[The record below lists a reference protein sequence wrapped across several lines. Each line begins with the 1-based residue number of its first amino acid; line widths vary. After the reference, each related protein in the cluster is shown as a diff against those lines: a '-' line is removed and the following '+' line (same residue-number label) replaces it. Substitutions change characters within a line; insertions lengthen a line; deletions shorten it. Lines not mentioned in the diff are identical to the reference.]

1 MFNQI
6 ARLLLGD
13 SLRVFASDFIL
24 DEDVQVLQSTLFLAL
39 TDLFLSLWNQLSP
52 SFLTGF
58 DMSWDVGD
66 QDGNDDLHSD
76 YKMLKE
82 EGQQEDIGSR
92 PEPAT
97 ISHINYHGR
106 LLLEINHILV
116 LEGANFS
123 VRRLA
128 SEEKNTDV
136 DRNGKEGDKAND

>member
-92 PEPAT
+92 PEPAP

-116 LEGANFS
+116 LEGANSS
-123 VRRLA
+123 VRRFA
-128 SEEKNTDV
+128 SEEKNADV
-136 DRNGKEGDKAND
+136 DRNGEEGDKAND